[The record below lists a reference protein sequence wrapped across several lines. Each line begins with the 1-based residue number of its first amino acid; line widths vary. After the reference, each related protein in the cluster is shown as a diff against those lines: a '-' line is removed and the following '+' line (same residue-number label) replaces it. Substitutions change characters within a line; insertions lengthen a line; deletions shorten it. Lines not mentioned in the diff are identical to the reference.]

1 MCRKLF
7 AIVTTLSILFSFGI
21 FAGADG
27 AVPTEVMNSVDS
39 VVRVLA
45 EFSDG
50 YATGSGFVIKSDTN
64 STLIATNNHV
74 VEGEP
79 YSISIWIDGEETIS
93 AHILAAS
100 KQKDL
105 CVLELAYPIASL
117 KPLTLD
123 KDGAKKGDAVYA
135 VGYPT
140 AADYLS
146 DTEAHSSAEATIT
159 NGIVSAI
166 RQTTAAEYG
175 GEIALLQ
182 INAAINPGNSGGPLF
197 DLNGNVV
204 GINTYKAGD
213 SEGIFGAI
221 AVNELCTFLSDNGIS
236 LSQNPESRGN
246 TMVFPILVALLILL
260 IIAAAVLIVRRK
272 TKNKQK
278 CVKTTTMRPMTLR
291 AFISS
296 RNTPLRA
303 EEAVSL
309 LMPVAVELRKLHDD
323 GKTHL
328 QISPDKVKIQD
339 GTSSL
344 LSVTEDEASRYV
356 TGYAAPEIYKG
367 KSAGNLSDIYSFC
380 ALLEYAAT
388 GRNPQNALERMTA
401 PVYVLQFEAEEA
413 ATQAEVEN
421 DIQAEAPAALM
432 CDATAQECMT
442 EDAEEA
448 LPAEFTAV
456 IQKGMALA
464 PEDRFETMQTLIYRL
479 TPFNT
484 GKTPA
489 TSAESETGEDHPAS
503 KKAPTKKKAGRIALA
518 AVFTTFVAICAV
530 TGIYILRYSEAES
543 LAESG
548 SYKEAE
554 DTLLFAGITDWHEPE
569 FTKYLAAGCL
579 LEDRKYEDAQSAFAA
594 LGSYRNAEQM
604 VQESQYRRAAQLAD
618 ANEYDEALIIY
629 NDLKNAGYKD
639 SEDCW
644 YETRYRKAVY
654 QLYELGES
662 KVALDAFVGLSKE
675 GYQKADAM
683 ISEAQYCLACDYIE
697 SGDYINAYKQLLPLK
712 ENADAMEL
720 LSAVKDSI
728 YVSGQVFYRSGD
740 YETAET
746 FFETVTPYLDSHN
759 YLTLIQIQNAGI
771 VDILNNGETYVES
784 LIKLIDFEDS
794 AKILVQDIGF
804 AKIFLC
810 GVWKTTDQKYYF
822 TMGDDGQ
829 ITYNLPFFEYGDYYS
844 LCDGKLVLRKY
855 LSDFEEQEFEENYNK
870 FVSKGYDY
878 CDASYFAYKEL
889 QCQKDLFLI
898 QVIAENCIEIYCCKD
913 GSTFILYR

>member
-1 MCRKLF
+1 MCRKLL
-7 AIVTTLSILFSFGI
+7 AIVIALSILFSFAI
-21 FAGADG
+21 YAGADG
-27 AVPTEVMNSVDS
+27 AVPTEVMDSVDS

-50 YATGSGFVIKSDTN
+50 YATGSGFVVKSDAN

-79 YSISIWIDGEETIS
+79 YSITIWMDGEETIS
-93 AHILAAS
+93 ARILAAS

-105 CVLELAYPIASL
+105 CVLELAYPVASL

-175 GEIALLQ
+175 GEITLLQ

-197 DLNGNVV
+197 DSDGNVV
-204 GINTYKAGD
+204 GINTYKADD

-221 AVNELCTFLSDNGIS
+221 AVNELRTFLSDNGIS

-246 TMVFPILVALLILL
+246 TMVFLILGALLILL
-260 IIAAAVLIVRRK
+260 AIAAVVLIVRRK

-278 CVKTTTMRPMTLR
+278 RVKTTTMRPMTLR

-328 QISPDKVKIQD
+328 QISPDKVQIHD

-344 LSVTEDEASRYV
+344 LSATEDEASRYV

-401 PVYVLQFEAEEA
+401 PAVVPQFEAEED

-421 DIQAEAPAALM
+421 DLQTEAPAALM
-432 CDATAQECMT
+432 CDAAAQECMT

-464 PEDRFETMQTLIYRL
+464 PEDRFETIQTLIYRL

-484 GKTPA
+484 GEKPTA
-489 TSAESETGEDHPAS
+489 ASSGNETETGVNHPVS
-503 KKAPTKKKAGRIALA
+503 KKLPPKKKAGRIAIAVVLTVIIAVA
-518 AVFTTFVAICAV
+518 AVA
-530 TGIYILRYSEAES
+530 GIYFWRYTKAVS
-543 LAESG
+543 LAETG

-554 DTLLFAGITDWHEPE
+554 DTLLFARITDWHDPE
-569 FTKYLAAGCL
+569 FNKYLAAGCL
-579 LEDRKYEDAQSAFAA
+579 LEDRKYADAQSVFTA
-594 LGSYRNAEQM
+594 LGDYRDAEQM
-604 VQESQYRRAAQLAD
+604 VQESQYRRAAQLTD

-683 ISEAQYCLACDYIE
+683 ISEAQYYLACDLIE
-697 SGDYINAYKQLLPLK
+697 EEQYINAYTILMQIDDYPLAS
-712 ENADAMEL
+712 ET
-720 LSAVKDSI
+720 LSALKDTMYLLAQTYYYAGNNKEAVKIFERLRPYQNSDS
-728 YVSGQVFYRSGD
+728 
-740 YETAET
+740 
-746 FFETVTPYLDSHN
+746 
-759 YLTLIQIQNAGI
+759 YLTLIYSKGGPIFALANGATVDYGVDALVKI
-771 VDILNNGETYVES
+771 FYFEDAADILVSQQS
-784 LIKLIDFEDS
+784 LACDFLMGYWRTSD
-794 AKILVQDIGF
+794 GY
-804 AKIFLC
+804 
-810 GVWKTTDQKYYF
+810 YYF
-822 TMGDDGQ
+822 EMKESASDEYKYWCS
-829 ITYNLPFFEYGDYYS
+829 YNLPWFDGDGFTII
-844 LCDGKLVLRKY
+844 DGIYY
-855 LSDFEEQEFEENYNK
+855 LSVNDTRKKMFRFELLTPDSMN
-870 FVSKGYDY
+870 VY
-878 CDASYFAYKEL
+878 CYKNG
-889 QCQKDLFLI
+889 KT
-898 QVIAENCIEIYCCKD
+898 Y
-913 GSTFILYR
+913 TLYR